1 MDPIEF
7 VHAVSGKD
15 QREVAGLLAS
25 CLSYG
30 RVETIRE
37 NIQKLFAM
45 AGNDVCAFV
54 DTVPYAEK
62 CTQLSGFKHRF
73 NSGADIALLCE
84 TLRCVRTEYGSL
96 EALFTAGMKS
106 DDMHSALSA
115 FTGALRT
122 YAGTILARPSASFDY
137 LLPSPKNGSACKRLN
152 MFLRWMVRRND
163 GIDLGLWESVDPKM
177 LIMPVDTHVAS
188 IARTLKLTVRKT
200 ADWRMAE
207 EITAALKKINP
218 SDPVKYDF
226 SLCRTGMMDF
236 RNI

>member
-1 MDPIEF
+1 
-7 VHAVSGKD
+7 
-15 QREVAGLLAS
+15 
-25 CLSYG
+25 
-30 RVETIRE
+30 
-37 NIQKLFAM
+37 
-45 AGNDVCAFV
+45 
-54 DTVPYAEK
+54 
-62 CTQLSGFKHRF
+62 
-73 NSGADIALLCE
+73 
-84 TLRCVRTEYGSL
+84 
-96 EALFTAGMKS
+96 
-106 DDMHSALSA
+106 
-115 FTGALRT
+115 
-122 YAGTILARPSASFDY
+122 
-137 LLPSPKNGSACKRLN
+137 

-163 GIDLGLWESVDPKM
+163 GIDLGLWSDVDPAM